1 MPHGLPEVPAPPAS
15 SIRTARVKPR
25 LRGTSHRYA
34 FLASLPPCLLLVA
47 EAPDGR
53 ATWASVVYAVSLV
66 GLLGTSALYHG
77 VHWSPRA
84 RFWLARLDLAM
95 IFVLIAGTYTPIAM
109 LRLEPQL
116 GSVVLTG
123 VWGAALL
130 GGVVKT
136 LWKDP
141 PKWASA
147 AIYVGVGSMAVVFLP
162 EVVAAIGATATV
174 LMLAGGIL
182 YVAGAVVYGLQRPDP
197 LPEVFGYHEIFHALV
212 VAAATVHF
220 VTIAFYIIP
229 VGPTA

>member
-1 MPHGLPEVPAPPAS
+1 MPHGLPEDSTHPAS

-25 LRGTSHRYA
+25 LRGASHRYA

-84 RFWLARLDLAM
+84 RFWLARLDLTM
-95 IFVLIAGTYTPIAM
+95 IFALIAGTYTPIAM

-123 VWGAALL
+123 VWGAALM
-130 GGVVKT
+130 GGVVKA

-147 AIYVGVGSMAVVFLP
+147 AIYVGVGSMAVAFLP
-162 EVVAAIGATATV
+162 EVVAAIGATATA

-229 VGPTA
+229 EGPPA